1 MYIVAYKLFF
11 IFLFVCL
18 SYIYSFMFNVSKL
31 FRQPRFVFVELH
43 KLLYVA
49 CQNFH
54 FDCDGYSQSMEK
66 MLFVGEI
73 CKNCCMQM
81 KT

>member
-1 MYIVAYKLFF
+1 MISYFF
-11 IFLFVCL
+11 CL
-18 SYIYSFMFNVSKL
+18 SFCLTFIVLPSVSKL

-43 KLLYVA
+43 KLLYIA

-73 CKNCCMQM
+73 CKNRCMQM